1 MRNYKPI
8 WTLFVVF
15 ALIIVGNSSVQA
27 GPSVSISHDF
37 LPYQDIK
44 DSIEMTD
51 GSFVNDA
58 QVRLSKLRA
67 TFTYPLVFSQGRTI
81 MFNEIT
87 YQRIDFNYRKTT
99 SLIDRL
105 HSVGYTLTLFHVM
118 SEKWSALLMG
128 KSSIASDLEVDISAE
143 DFSFQ
148 TAAIFNRQ
156 FNQKLSMGL
165 GLAYSTQFGSG
176 ELLPLLSIDWNNG
189 AKWSLK
195 ALLPASLEIWY
206 KYNKRI
212 NIGLLA
218 TGDGDNFRFD
228 PGSYGDIYPEPN
240 LRYTMFTIG
249 PTAKINL
256 SEKLILNVEAGIIGL
271 HRFEFYSGDEEYI
284 SNDLEPS
291 QYVRI
296 GIQTDL

>member
-1 MRNYKPI
+1 MRNYNLIK
-8 WTLFVVF
+8 TLIVVL
-15 ALIIVGNSSVQA
+15 ALIIVGNLSVQA
-27 GPSVSISHDF
+27 GPSVSINYDF

-51 GSFVNDA
+51 GSFVDDA
-58 QVRLSKLRA
+58 QVQLSKLRA
-67 TFTYPLVFSQGRTI
+67 TFAFPLVFSQGRTI
-81 MFNEIT
+81 MFNELT

-105 HSVGYTLTLFHVM
+105 HSVGYTMTLFHAM
-118 SEKWSALLMG
+118 SEKGSVLLMG
-128 KSSIASDLEVDISAE
+128 KSSLASDIEVDIAVE

-148 TAAIFNRQ
+148 TAAIFNRR
-156 FNQKLSMGL
+156 FNQKLTMGL
-165 GLAYSTQFGSG
+165 GIAFSTQFGNG
-176 ELLPLLSIDWNNG
+176 ELLPLLSIDWNSG
-189 AKWSLK
+189 AKWSVK

-206 KYNKRI
+206 DFNKRI

-218 TGDGDNFRFD
+218 TGDGENFRFD

-291 QYVRI
+291 QYVRL
-296 GIQTDL
+296 GIQADL